1 MKPSPKPVHSAPHE
15 PLLLR
20 HYRTMASPVVKIDP
34 RLPIV
39 WRNPRAVQ
47 IGVDP
52 PQATLRDVDDRVLPL
67 LHGLHLGVTIAG
79 ASLLAS
85 EAGLTVSESALIM
98 RRLAPTFLAPE
109 HSPLPSLLLR
119 GHSAHLPHF
128 AHVWRALGH
137 TVSDSAQKEGGGGSG
152 SREEAVLVGNFVLDP
167 ALYRACLQSDTI
179 HTAVVFL
186 DQSLLIGPRVTPG
199 RGPCVH
205 CVWRNT
211 SDRNPHHLAIT
222 SQLWGQRAATDTKEL
237 AALAAWYVRDLI
249 HSPRQGAVLRI
260 DGLTRVVS
268 EIREKPSAECACRG
282 LGEPSRA
289 GQELPESDS
298 SGASQNPLLPA
309 QP

>member
-1 MKPSPKPVHSAPHE
+1 VKPSPKPVHSARRK

-20 HYRTMASPVVKIDP
+20 HYRTMSSPVVKIDP

-39 WRNPRAVQ
+39 WQNPRSVQ

-52 PQATLRDVDDRVLPL
+52 PQATLLDVDDRVLPL
-67 LHGLHLGVTIAG
+67 LHGLHLGVTLAG
-79 ASLLAS
+79 ARLLAR
-85 EAGLTVSESALIM
+85 EAGLTVSESAIIM
-98 RRLAPTFLAPE
+98 HSLAPTFIAPK
-109 HSPLPSLLLR
+109 HSPLPSLRLR

-128 AHVWRALGH
+128 AQVWRTLGH
-137 TVSDSAQKEGGGGSG
+137 TVIDSAQNEDDGGS
-152 SREEAVLVGNFVLDP
+152 SIEEAVLVGNFVLDP
-167 ALYRACLQSDTI
+167 ALYRACLQNDTI

-222 SQLWGQRAATDTKEL
+222 SQLWGQRAATDTKEF
-237 AALAAWYVRDLI
+237 AALAAWHVRDLI

-268 EIREKPSAECACRG
+268 ETREEPSVECACRG
-282 LGEPSRA
+282 LGEPPRA
-289 GQELPESDS
+289 GQELPENDS
-298 SGASQNPLLPA
+298 SGASQSPLLPA